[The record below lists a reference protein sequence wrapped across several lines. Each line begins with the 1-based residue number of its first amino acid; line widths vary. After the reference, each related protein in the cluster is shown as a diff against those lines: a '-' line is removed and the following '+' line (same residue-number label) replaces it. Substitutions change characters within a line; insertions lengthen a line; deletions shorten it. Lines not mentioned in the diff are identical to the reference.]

1 MLAREFPPLEELVGK
16 TRYVVVSP
24 TCTLERLTQKHGKKR
39 GFLLQDIP
47 GTSGRLDVLSRSA
60 LACHLTAPKGRA
72 VLFGVLGDG
81 EDAVTLYFSSLAGIR
96 DEISLARVVKDLV
109 LVHTGYPLEFPS
121 EYPHIALLNYNF
133 VTLLQTLHGLG
144 DLVYLTEQ
152 GIPLE
157 TASLKPNSTVVL
169 GSHMDLGEIEQGTLS
184 HLGAQAISIGPRS
197 YLTSHCIAYL
207 NFRQFHGEPGLT
219 GDPSHTC

>member
-1 MLAREFPPLEELVGK
+1 LAREFPPIEELVEK

-24 TCTLERLTQKHGKKR
+24 TCTIERLTQKIGKKR

-47 GTSGRLDVLSRSA
+47 GTSGRLDVLCRSA
-60 LACHLTAPKGRA
+60 LACHLTAPKECT
-72 VLFGVLGDG
+72 VLFGILGSG
-81 EDAVTLYFSSLAGIR
+81 EDAATLYFSSLAGLR

-109 LVHTGYPLEFPS
+109 LAHTGYSQDLPS

-133 VTLLQTLHGLG
+133 VQLLRVLHNLG

-152 GIPLE
+152 GE
-157 TASLKPNSTVVL
+157 TLQTTALTPNSTFVL
-169 GSHMDLGEIEQGTLS
+169 GSHMDLGEKEQELLS
-184 HLGAQAISIGPRS
+184 HLGAKAISIGPRS

-207 NFRQFHGEPGLT
+207 NFIQYGREDVLNNGTPK
-219 GDPSHTC
+219 TC